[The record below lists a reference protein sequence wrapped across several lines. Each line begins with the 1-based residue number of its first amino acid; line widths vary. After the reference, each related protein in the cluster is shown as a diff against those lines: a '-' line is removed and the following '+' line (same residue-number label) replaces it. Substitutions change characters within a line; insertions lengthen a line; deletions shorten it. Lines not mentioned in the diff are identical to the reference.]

1 MKIAMSNVSLPS
13 EDTSGVP
20 FQTHYLANALVERG
34 HGVTVFSFSPKPPD
48 ARYEVH
54 QFQAPAR
61 ASLPG
66 LRKFYPFIFAWYLAR
81 TDFSAFDVLHTHGD
95 NFLLWH
101 KHPQVRTFHGSAYDE
116 ARAADKLTR
125 KLFFHVIDVLERV
138 GARFSDHNVGVSAVT
153 KERIPLVE
161 TIIPCG
167 VDLAAFRAGAKSSR
181 PTILFV
187 GTNDGRK
194 RGRWLAEIFA
204 REVAGH
210 VPDAELVMVS
220 DGNVGIEGVRCLGR
234 VSLERLIE
242 LYAAAW
248 VFCMPSTYE
257 GFGVPYI
264 EAMAAGTPVVATDN
278 PGARDVLGGGA
289 YGLLPSDAEL
299 GATLRELLLDAELR
313 ESFAE
318 RGRTRAQSFGWQA
331 VAAQYESVY
340 VAATMPRVSLS
351 AGAESSG

>member
-1 MKIAMSNVSLPS
+1 MNEPLAWRRMS
-13 EDTSGVP
+13 E
-20 FQTHYLANALVERG
+20 
-34 HGVTVFSFSPKPPD
+34 
-48 ARYEVH
+48 
-54 QFQAPAR
+54 
-61 ASLPG
+61 
-66 LRKFYPFIFAWYLAR
+66 
-81 TDFSAFDVLHTHGD
+81 
-95 NFLLWH
+95 
-101 KHPQVRTFHGSAYDE
+101 
-116 ARAADKLTR
+116 
-125 KLFFHVIDVLERV
+125 
-138 GARFSDHNVGVSAVT
+138 
-153 KERIPLVE
+153 
-161 TIIPCG
+161 
-167 VDLAAFRAGAKSSR
+167 
-181 PTILFV
+181 V

-318 RGRTRAQSFGWQA
+318 RGRTRALPSDHRHDA
-331 VAAQYESVY
+331 RS
-340 VAATMPRVSLS
+340 R
-351 AGAESSG
+351 